1 MAHSADTTYEQNMR
15 GVAAQAAECFER
27 KMLSDS
33 QPKEEIAYAMLTRS
47 LILAKNTATA
57 QRNSLASYTKA
68 GGFLS
73 NPDTS
78 VIDKEIQSALIRQ
91 KSKSVSASSSSV
103 PSDAIN
109 LNVDIDRDGNQ
120 NASNEYNNDPS
131 LLDECIPCLDR
142 TTDVDM
148 MAPLDFLLDGFE
160 FDLEDKWNTLK
171 GIWDILNGYDFYE
184 DVCYLLDFFSFQCLP
199 DLVAIL
205 SLLLWLWKSLLQS
218 FQVDINGALWSM
230 IGLMLGPMLTGL
242 ESVIQQYIDL
252 IMAPI
257 DCIISS
263 LLFQMSKIPQF
274 EADTEYLFQ
283 RQQEQK
289 AFEARV
295 EGTLEDAPGRTID
308 AATVRINAALD
319 NQLSYA
325 ALKATS
331 WDQSKEYYQTQAG
344 RKEQAETGVPS
355 GTITPLTVEDL
366 ETVAPKTGGPPG
378 SPEEEARL
386 ERLAYI
392 KEREAREKS
401 VATTADWLL
410 DASSNMRAGLGQVGS
425 YLMAGRDRMNSWL
438 ESIRDDL
445 RAFLFGSG
453 SSFTYAVSF
462 TETLSRLAFTIGFV
476 KGLIKMAEDGFDCG
490 ENREDLTEP
499 DVINFLQNYLAP
511 ETGTSVVIGED
522 GNVTILP
529 VSATPT
535 GISAALPLP
544 SGAVAEAQEGTQ
556 TGITLSIPNC
566 LNRTDAT
573 DLRKVEE
580 WIKQI
585 SQ

>member
-1 MAHSADTTYEQNMR
+1 MAHTADTTYEQNMR
-15 GVAAQAAECFER
+15 GIAAQAAECFER
-27 KMLSDS
+27 KMLADS

-57 QRNSLASYTKA
+57 QKSALENYINQGNVA
-68 GGFLS
+68 
-73 NPDTS
+73 TS
-78 VIDKEIQSALIRQ
+78 KGISIIDKEIQSALIRQ
-91 KSKSVSASSSSV
+91 KSKSASVSTDTV
-103 PSDAIN
+103 PSDAVN

-131 LLDECIPCLDR
+131 LLDECISCLER
-142 TTDVDM
+142 TTDVDL
-148 MAPLDFLLDGFE
+148 MAPLDQLLDSFE

-218 FQVDINGALWSM
+218 FSIDINGALWLM

-242 ESVIQQYIDL
+242 EAVIQQYIDL

-274 EADTEYLFQ
+274 EQDTAYLFQ

-289 AFEARV
+289 AFKART
-295 EGTLEDAPGRTID
+295 EGTVENAPGKSID
-308 AATVRINAALD
+308 EATVRINASLE
-319 NQLSYA
+319 NQLSFA
-325 ALKATS
+325 GLKATS
-331 WDQSKEYYQTQAG
+331 WDQSKEYYQTRAG
-344 RKEQAETGVPS
+344 RAEQAETGVPA
-355 GTITPLTVEDL
+355 GTITPITVEDL
-366 ETVAPKTGGPPG
+366 ETVAPDTGGPPG
-378 SPEEEARL
+378 SPEEELRQ
-386 ERLAYI
+386 ERIAYI
-392 KEREAREKS
+392 EEREAREKA
-401 VATTADWLL
+401 VATTKDWLL
-410 DASSNMRAGLGQVGS
+410 DSSSNIRAGLGHVGS
-425 YLMAGRDRMNSWL
+425 YLIAGRDKMNSWL
-438 ESIRDDL
+438 ASIQEDL
-445 RAFLFGSG
+445 RTFLFGTG
-453 SSFTYAVSF
+453 SNFTEAVSF
-462 TETLSRLAFTIGFV
+462 TETLSRLAFLIGFV

-490 ENREDLTEP
+490 DNREKLTEP

-511 ETGTSVVIGED
+511 ETGTSVTIGED
-522 GNVTILP
+522 GNVTISP
-529 VSATPT
+529 VSTTPVPVD
-535 GISAALPLP
+535 ISA
-544 SGAVAEAQEGTQ
+544 SGAVAEAQAGIQ
-556 TGITLSIPNC
+556 TGITISIPNC